1 MITQQQ
7 IHNTIVEKADGWQK
21 AYLSQQCGNDVET
34 IKKAEQTMADV
45 LNGVISVIQNKG
57 TDYLNTRIEK

>member
-7 IHNTIVEKADGWQK
+7 IHNIIVEEANGWQK

-34 IKKAEQTMADV
+34 IKKVEQTMADF
-45 LNGVISVIQNKG
+45 LNGVISGIQNKG
-57 TDYLNTRIEK
+57 TDYLNTRMGE